1 MSQWAAALQQQQ
13 QKQPGKGMGDWGQ
26 GAGGTAP
33 ISPTPTGN
41 KTDGEKVEVRQGEII
56 ARQLIEGEQV
66 VGEAKASL
74 RKLSNR
80 IGRGYEEGV
89 SEDPVPPHLREVHK
103 RYFGEVKKRIDAKIN
118 SDASAGSKDAAPAA
132 EPAESKDAGKG

>member
-1 MSQWAAALQQQQ
+1 M
-13 QKQPGKGMGDWGQ
+13 
-26 GAGGTAP
+26 
-33 ISPTPTGN
+33 
-41 KTDGEKVEVRQGEII
+41 
-56 ARQLIEGEQV
+56 

-103 RYFGEVKKRIDAKIN
+103 RYFGEVKKRIDAKIGGE
-118 SDASAGSKDAAPAA
+118 GSTGDKDAAPAA
-132 EPAESKDAGKG
+132 EPAENTGADKG